1 MLQTN
6 PDSQSASCP
15 PPFHPPP
22 HPGPTGGNK
31 KISRRLKVCFWNS
44 GNKHV
49 NTLWWHKQI
58 ASLCAFRPLL
68 KIYRIYRI
76 LEFNSDHCPFL
87 RSLAAMSRSWD
98 DLLPVYIRMRLARWR
113 SSSALAYCF
122 WLSKESKV
130 TGLNVQLA
138 LQWILEYHPW
148 VKFYLRY
155 RILLTNWF

>member
-58 ASLCAFRPLL
+58 ASLCAFRPPPYFSRF
-68 KIYRIYRI
+68 I
-76 LEFNSDHCPFL
+76 EFNSDHFPFL

-98 DLLPVYIRMRLARWR
+98 DLLPVYFRMRLARWR
-113 SSSALAYCF
+113 SISALAYCF
-122 WLSKESKV
+122 WLLKESKV

-148 VKFYLRY
+148 VKFYLRNW
-155 RILLTNWF
+155 ILLTNWF